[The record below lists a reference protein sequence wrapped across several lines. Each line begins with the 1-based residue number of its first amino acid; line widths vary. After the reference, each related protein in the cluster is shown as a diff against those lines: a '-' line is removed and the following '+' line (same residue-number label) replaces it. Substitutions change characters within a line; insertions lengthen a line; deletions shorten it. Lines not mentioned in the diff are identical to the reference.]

1 MKLLTERITALG
13 GLGGT
18 QERTSTYAAW
28 LSTVSERASGRGE
41 EGRPLA
47 YAAWL
52 STVSERVLLSEQT
65 FSVRRRLR
73 REFFGV
79 KSRKISQYKSYQ

>member
-1 MKLLTERITALG
+1 MCPKSARAEEGYEHTMKLLTERITALG

-28 LSTVSERASGRGE
+28 LSTVSERASGRGG

-52 STVSERVLLSEQT
+52 STVSERVLPFRANL
-65 FSVRRRLR
+65 LR
-73 REFFGV
+73 AAAFAA
-79 KSRKISQYKSYQ
+79 